1 MLNWEMWK
9 DDRDRRKDIL
19 VKARSLIGNEEC
31 WVKGSLAED
40 HFGEEMYPTNSYA
53 CRWCLEGAIIKATAL
68 DGYEVKD
75 HIPSPIEI
83 AVDVLHRDGFTGYLD
98 DFNDDES
105 TTHKDVLDL
114 LDKAIEA
121 ADRLKEIKQ

>member
-1 MLNWEMWK
+1 MLNWKMWK
-9 DDRDRRKDIL
+9 DDRDRTKDIL

-40 HFGEEMYPTNSYA
+40 HHGEEMYPTNPYA
-53 CRWCLEGAIIKATAL
+53 CRWCLEGAIIKAADL

-75 HIPSPIEI
+75 NIPTPLEI
-83 AVDVLHRDGFTGYLD
+83 TVRVLHGTGFIGFLD
-98 DFNDDES
+98 DFNDAED

-121 ADRLKEIKQ
+121 ADRFKEIKP